1 MNQHYDNA
9 VAALRRELDELNLR
23 GAPATEVSAIG
34 AMQARAILA
43 VAEEQAKTNQNIELA
58 NLIAYAQLRRDRRR
72 PSLTTERLVDQRMA
86 AYPEISEELT
96 EEEDDL

>member
-1 MNQHYDNA
+1 MNENHQAA
-9 VAALRRELDELNLR
+9 VAALRELDKVSE
-23 GAPATEVSAIG
+23 AHATTEVSAIG
-34 AMQARAILA
+34 AMQARATLA
-43 VAEEQAKTNQNIELA
+43 VAEEQAKTNQNLELA

-72 PSLTTERLVDQRMA
+72 PSLATEQLVDQRMA